1 MPAPT
6 RDKGPFL
13 REWRHFRGLTL
24 TELAARVGM
33 SQGTLSRYE
42 TGARRITTET
52 LQKLADELAPSRQIG
67 DLFVEPPAWGVSLK
81 AITRAKRAMEQDI
94 ETRLERLGREDVV
107 SASLLQIWR
116 ELNPRQRRLLIE
128 IAKAIWSLE

>member
-1 MPAPT
+1 
-6 RDKGPFL
+6 
-13 REWRHFRGLTL
+13 
-24 TELAARVGM
+24 
-33 SQGTLSRYE
+33 
-42 TGARRITTET
+42 
-52 LQKLADELAPSRQIG
+52 
-67 DLFVEPPAWGVSLK
+67 
-81 AITRAKRAMEQDI
+81 MEQDI